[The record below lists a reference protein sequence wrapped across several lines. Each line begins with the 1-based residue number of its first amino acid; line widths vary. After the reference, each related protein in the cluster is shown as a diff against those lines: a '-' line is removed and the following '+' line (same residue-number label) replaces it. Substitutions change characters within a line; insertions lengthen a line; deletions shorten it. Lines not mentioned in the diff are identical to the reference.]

1 MTKTLQWGLLS
12 TARINRRLIPPLGQ
26 ATRSRLNAV
35 ASRNIQTAQAFA
47 QQWNIPRAFNSY
59 EAILADPDID
69 VVYIPLPNSL
79 HCEWA
84 VKAAEAG
91 KHILCEKPLAL
102 SVAEVDRMAR
112 AAAANNVVLV
122 EAFMYR
128 MHPQIAK
135 IKELIAGGL
144 IGPIKFIKAT
154 FSFMLDEPT
163 NIRLQPDMGGG
174 SLWDV
179 GCYPISFSQAIAGA
193 DPVEVFGWQRLNE
206 NGIETLFA
214 GQLKFADGLLSQ
226 IDSSFELPFRARA
239 EIAGEKGS
247 LLVPRPFQPDLD
259 GKRGGLIHV
268 APDDTETRIE
278 VVEEPL
284 YLGEVEVMERAILDG
299 VQPPYTLGHSRG
311 NIATINALY
320 RSAQTGRAVKLD

>member
-1 MTKTLQWGLLS
+1 MIKKLQWGLLS

-26 ATRSRLNAV
+26 AGRSELNAV
-35 ASRNIQTAQAFA
+35 ASRNIETAQAFA
-47 QQWNIPRAFNSY
+47 QQWNIPRTFDSY
-59 EAILADPDID
+59 EALLADPAID
-69 VVYIPLPNSL
+69 VVYIPLPNSM

-112 AAAANNVVLV
+112 AAADNNVVLV

-128 MHPQIAK
+128 MHPQLAK
-135 IKELIAGGL
+135 IQELLTGGL
-144 IGPIKFIKAT
+144 IGKVKFIKAT
-154 FSFMLDEPT
+154 FSFMLEEKT

-179 GCYPISFSQAIAGA
+179 GCYPVSFSQAIAGA

-206 NGIETLFA
+206 NGVETLFA
-214 GQLKFADGLLSQ
+214 GQLRFADGLLAQ
-226 IDSSFELPFRARA
+226 IDSAFELPFRARA
-239 EIAGEKGS
+239 EITGEKGS

-259 GKRGGLIHV
+259 GKRSGLIYV

-278 VVEEPL
+278 VAEEPL
-284 YLGEVEVMERAILDG
+284 YLGEVEVLERAILDG
-299 VQPPYTLGHSRG
+299 IQPPYTPAQSRG
-311 NIATINALY
+311 NIATIKALY
-320 RSAQTGRAVKLD
+320 HSAQTGQAVKIG

>member
-1 MTKTLQWGLLS
+1 MTKKLQWGLLS
-12 TARINRRLIPPLGQ
+12 TARINRRLILPLGQ
-26 ATRSRLNAV
+26 AARSQLSAV
-35 ASRNIQTAQAFA
+35 ASRNAETAQAFA
-47 QQWNIPRAFNSY
+47 QQWNIPRTFASY
-59 EAILADPDID
+59 EAMLADPAID

-102 SVAEVDRMAR
+102 SVAEVDRMTQ

-128 MHPQIAK
+128 MHPQITK

-144 IGPIKFIKAT
+144 IGEVKFIKAT
-154 FSFMLDEPT
+154 FSFMLEEKT
-163 NIRLQPDMGGG
+163 NIRLQQAMGGG

-179 GCYPISFSQAIAGA
+179 GCYPVSFSQAIAGA
-193 DPVEVFGWQRLNE
+193 DPVEVFGWQRLNAD
-206 NGIETLFA
+206 GVETLFA
-214 GQLKFADGLLSQ
+214 GQLKFAGGLLSQ

-239 EIAGEKGS
+239 EIAGDKGS

-278 VVEEPL
+278 VAEEAL
-284 YLGEVEVMERAILDG
+284 YLGEVAVMERAILDG
-299 VQPPYTLGHSRG
+299 VQPPYTLAHSRG

-320 RSAQTGRAVKLD
+320 HSAQTGQAVKLD